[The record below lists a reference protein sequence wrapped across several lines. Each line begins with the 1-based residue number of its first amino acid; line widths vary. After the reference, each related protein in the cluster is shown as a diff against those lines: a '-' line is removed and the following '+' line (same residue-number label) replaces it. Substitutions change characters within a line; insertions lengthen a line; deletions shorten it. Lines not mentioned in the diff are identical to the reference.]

1 MLRKEIRRCY
11 GRGEEIQRRVAW
23 MYDGARQCRI
33 RCECRGAG
41 VGVSAEADADAGAGV
56 KTGFRCGGGR
66 ALKRTRRR
74 TQARTQ
80 RWVQARTQRWAQA
93 RTQA

>member
-1 MLRKEIRRCY
+1 MEGDTEMLRKEIRRCY

-56 KTGFRCGGGR
+56 KTGLGAGEGWVLR
-66 ALKRTRRR
+66 RTRRR
-74 TQARTQ
+74 TQACT
-80 RWVQARTQRWAQA
+80 
-93 RTQA
+93 